1 MRLSEMIDKD
11 YEPLIPFFIKN
22 QKMVFEEMEVALIES
37 DIDQLKFL
45 AHRLKGT
52 AENYGFKQLGQ
63 YAHDLEG
70 LVESNTNVGMEDL
83 IVNMKM
89 YLDHVEI
96 IYIEI

>member
-1 MRLSEMIDKD
+1 MSLSEMIDKD

-22 QKMVFEEMEVALIES
+22 QKMVFEELEVALVQS
-37 DIDQLKFL
+37 DIEQIKFL

-52 AENYGFKQLGQ
+52 AENYGFKQLGK

-70 LVESNTNVGMEDL
+70 LVESNASVGIEDL
-83 IVNMKM
+83 IVDMKM
-89 YLDHVEI
+89 YLDHVKI